1 MKSAIDIEKI
11 NKAEIKKEINMFT
24 IFGWGI
30 SEINCSPK
38 NMAIRLTKKLTAP
51 NV

>member
-1 MKSAIDIEKI
+1 ML
-11 NKAEIKKEINMFT
+11 T

-38 NMAIRLTKKLTAP
+38 NMAIRLTEKLTAP
-51 NV
+51 SV

>member
-1 MKSAIDIEKI
+1 MKSSNDIEKI
-11 NKAEIKKEINMFT
+11 NKAEIKKEINMLT

-30 SEINCSPK
+30 SEINFSPK

>member
-11 NKAEIKKEINMFT
+11 NKAEIKKEINMLT
-24 IFGWGI
+24 IFGLGA
-30 SEINCSPK
+30 SVINCSPK
-38 NMAIRLTKKLTAP
+38 NMAIRLKKKLTAP

>member
-11 NKAEIKKEINMFT
+11 NKAEIKKEINILT
-24 IFGWGI
+24 IFGLVT
-30 SEINCSPK
+30 SVINCSQK
-38 NMAIRLTKKLTAP
+38 NMDIRFTKKLTDP